1 MPLRS
6 DRAVA
11 EPRVLIQTPKFRIVL
26 RADGTKVLEKH
37 FGTDAMGG
45 DQWRDMAMGEADNVT
60 RWLRDW
66 IFAHAATCERLQRG
80 ED

>member
-1 MPLRS
+1 MA
-6 DRAVA
+6 DT
-11 EPRVLIQTPKFRIVL
+11 PRVLIQTPKFRIVET
-26 RADGTKVLEKH
+26 AKGTKVLEKH
-37 FGTDAMGG
+37 NGFDAMGG

-66 IFAHAATCERLQRG
+66 IFAHAAICERLHRG